1 MQYEIKGEPTPVV
14 ICHVENGET
23 MITESGSMVWMSPN
37 MEMQTT
43 AGGFGKVFGR
53 MFTGENLFQNR
64 YTARGGAG
72 MVAFASSFP
81 GKIVAV
87 QVSPERPVIAQK
99 CAFLAAEEGV
109 ELSVFFQKKIGAGF
123 FGGEG
128 FLLQKLSGRG
138 IAFLEGDGHGE
149 EYFLAPGEKL
159 IVDTG
164 NLAYMDATCSVDI
177 QTVKGVKNM
186 LFGGEGIFH
195 TVVTG
200 PGKVVLQTMPMS
212 ALAAALAPLLPSKSN

>member
-14 ICHVENGET
+14 ICHVGNGET

-64 YTARGGAG
+64 YTARGGSG

-99 CAFLAAEEGV
+99 CAYLAAEEGV

-138 IAFLEGDGHGE
+138 IAFLEVDGHGE

-195 TVVTG
+195 TVITG

>member
-64 YTARGGAG
+64 YTARGGSG

-109 ELSVFFQKKIGAGF
+109 DLSVFFQKKIGAGF

-138 IAFLEGDGHGE
+138 IAFLEIDGHGE

>member
-64 YTARGGAG
+64 YTARGGSG

-109 ELSVFFQKKIGAGF
+109 DLSVFFQKKIGAGF

-138 IAFLEGDGHGE
+138 IAFLEIDGHGE

-195 TVVTG
+195 TVITG

-212 ALAAALAPLLPSKSN
+212 ALAAALAPLLPIKSN

>member
-64 YTARGGAG
+64 YTARGGSG

-138 IAFLEGDGHGE
+138 IAFLEVDGHGE

-186 LFGGEGIFH
+186 LFGGEGVFN
-195 TVVTG
+195 TVITG
-200 PGKVVLQTMPMS
+200 PGKIYLQTMPIS
-212 ALAAALAPLLPSKSN
+212 SVAAVIRPFIPTGK

>member
-53 MFTGENLFQNR
+53 MFAGENLFQNR

-99 CAFLAAEEGV
+99 CAFLAAEAGV

-128 FLLQKLSGRG
+128 FLLQKLTGRG
-138 IAFLEGDGHGE
+138 IAFLEIDGHGE

-195 TVVTG
+195 TVITG

>member
-14 ICHVENGET
+14 ICHVGNGET

-64 YTARGGAG
+64 YTARGGSG

-138 IAFLEGDGHGE
+138 IAFLEVDGHGE

-195 TVVTG
+195 TVITG

>member
-64 YTARGGAG
+64 YTARGGSG

-109 ELSVFFQKKIGAGF
+109 DLSVFFQKKIGAGF

-138 IAFLEGDGHGE
+138 IAFLEVDGHGE

>member
-64 YTARGGAG
+64 YTARGSSG

-109 ELSVFFQKKIGAGF
+109 DLSVFFQKKIGAGF

-138 IAFLEGDGHGE
+138 IAFLEVDGHGE

-195 TVVTG
+195 TVITG

>member
-14 ICHVENGET
+14 ICHVGNGET

-64 YTARGGAG
+64 YTARGSSG

-109 ELSVFFQKKIGAGF
+109 DLSVFFQKKIGAGF

-138 IAFLEGDGHGE
+138 IAFLEVDGHGE

-195 TVVTG
+195 TVITG

>member
-14 ICHVENGET
+14 ICHVQNGET
-23 MITESGSMVWMSPN
+23 MVTESGSMVWMSPN
-37 MEMQTT
+37 MEMDTT
-43 AGGFGKVFGR
+43 AGGLGKVFGR
-53 MFTGENLFQNR
+53 MFAGENLFQNR
-64 YTARGGAG
+64 YTARGGSG

-109 ELSVFFQKKIGAGF
+109 DLSVFFQKKIGAGF

-138 IAFLEGDGHGE
+138 IAFLEVDGHGE

-186 LFGGEGIFH
+186 FFGGEGLFH
-195 TVVTG
+195 TVITG

>member
-64 YTARGGAG
+64 YTARGGSG

-109 ELSVFFQKKIGAGF
+109 DLSVFFQKKIGAGF

-138 IAFLEGDGHGE
+138 IAFLEIDGHGE

-195 TVVTG
+195 TVITG

>member
-64 YTARGGAG
+64 YTARGGSG

-87 QVSPERPVIAQK
+87 QVAPERPVIAQK

-109 ELSVFFQKKIGAGF
+109 DLSVFFQKKIGAGF

-138 IAFLEGDGHGE
+138 IAFLEVDGHGE

>member
-64 YTARGGAG
+64 YTARGGSG

-81 GKIVAV
+81 GKICAV
-87 QVSPERPVIAQK
+87 QISPERPIIAQK

-109 ELSVFFQKKIGAGF
+109 ELSVFFQKKIGTGF

-138 IAFLEGDGHGE
+138 IAFLEVDGHGE

>member
-1 MQYEIKGEPTPVV
+1 
-14 ICHVENGET
+14 

-64 YTARGGAG
+64 YTARGGSG

-138 IAFLEGDGHGE
+138 IAFLEVDGHGE

>member
-64 YTARGGAG
+64 YTARGCSG

-81 GKIVAV
+81 GKICAV
-87 QVSPERPVIAQK
+87 QISPERPVIAQK

-138 IAFLEGDGHGE
+138 IAFLEVDGHGE

>member
-64 YTARGGAG
+64 YTARGGSG

-109 ELSVFFQKKIGAGF
+109 DLSVFFQKKIGAGF

-138 IAFLEGDGHGE
+138 IAFLEVDGHGE
-149 EYFLAPGEKL
+149 EYFLAPREKL

>member
-64 YTARGGAG
+64 YTARGGSG

-99 CAFLAAEEGV
+99 CAFLAAEAGV

-138 IAFLEGDGHGE
+138 IAFLEVDGHGE
-149 EYFLAPGEKL
+149 EYFLAPREKL

>member
-64 YTARGGAG
+64 YTARGGSG

-109 ELSVFFQKKIGAGF
+109 DLSVFFQKKIGAGF

-138 IAFLEGDGHGE
+138 IAFLEVDGHGE

-186 LFGGEGIFH
+186 FFGGEGLFH
-195 TVVTG
+195 TVITG

>member
-14 ICHVENGET
+14 ICHVGNGET

-64 YTARGGAG
+64 YTARGGSG

-138 IAFLEGDGHGE
+138 IAFLEIDGHGE

-195 TVVTG
+195 TVITG

>member
-14 ICHVENGET
+14 ICHVKNGET

-64 YTARGGAG
+64 YTARGGSG

-109 ELSVFFQKKIGAGF
+109 DLSVFFQKKIGAGF

-138 IAFLEGDGHGE
+138 IAFLEIDGHGE
-149 EYFLAPGEKL
+149 EYFLAPGEKM

-195 TVVTG
+195 TVITG

>member
-64 YTARGGAG
+64 YTARGGSG

-87 QVSPERPVIAQK
+87 QISPERPVIAQK

-138 IAFLEGDGHGE
+138 IAFLEVDGHGE

>member
-43 AGGFGKVFGR
+43 AGGFGKIFGR

-64 YTARGGAG
+64 YTARGGSG

-138 IAFLEGDGHGE
+138 IAFLEVDGHGE

-195 TVVTG
+195 TVVAG

>member
-64 YTARGGAG
+64 YTARGGSG

-109 ELSVFFQKKIGAGF
+109 DLSVFFQKKIGAGF

-138 IAFLEGDGHGE
+138 IAFLEVDGHGE

-195 TVVTG
+195 TVITG

>member
-1 MQYEIKGEPTPVV
+1 MRYEIKGEPTPVV

-64 YTARGGAG
+64 YTARGGSG

-138 IAFLEGDGHGE
+138 IAFLEVDGHGE

-186 LFGGEGIFH
+186 FFGGEGLFH
-195 TVVTG
+195 TVITG

>member
-64 YTARGGAG
+64 YTARGGSG

-138 IAFLEGDGHGE
+138 IAFLEVDGHGE

-195 TVVTG
+195 TVITG

>member
-14 ICHVENGET
+14 ICHVQNGET
-23 MITESGSMVWMSPN
+23 MVTESGSMVWMSPN
-37 MEMQTT
+37 MEMDTT

-64 YTARGGAG
+64 YTARGGSG

-138 IAFLEGDGHGE
+138 IAFLEVDGHGE

-195 TVVTG
+195 TVITG

>member
-64 YTARGGAG
+64 YTARGGSG

-109 ELSVFFQKKIGAGF
+109 DLSVFFQKKIGAGF

-138 IAFLEGDGHGE
+138 IAFLEVDGHGE

-195 TVVTG
+195 TVITG

-212 ALAAALAPLLPSKSN
+212 ALAAALAPLLPSSAV

>member
-14 ICHVENGET
+14 ICHVGNGET

-64 YTARGGAG
+64 YTARGGSG

-99 CAFLAAEEGV
+99 CAFLAAEAGV

-138 IAFLEGDGHGE
+138 IAFLEVDGHGE

>member
-138 IAFLEGDGHGE
+138 IAFLEVDGHGE

-195 TVVTG
+195 TVITG

>member
-64 YTARGGAG
+64 YTARGGSG
-72 MVAFASSFP
+72 MLAFASSFP

-138 IAFLEGDGHGE
+138 IAFLEVDGHGE

-195 TVVTG
+195 TVITG

>member
-64 YTARGGAG
+64 YTARGGSG

-138 IAFLEGDGHGE
+138 IAFLEVDGHGE

-186 LFGGEGIFH
+186 LFGGDGIFH
-195 TVVTG
+195 TVITG

>member
-53 MFTGENLFQNR
+53 MFTGENLIQNR
-64 YTARGGAG
+64 YTARGGSG

-138 IAFLEGDGHGE
+138 IAFLEVDGHGE

-195 TVVTG
+195 TVITG

>member
-64 YTARGGAG
+64 YTARGGSG

-109 ELSVFFQKKIGAGF
+109 EHSVFFQKKIGAGF

-138 IAFLEGDGHGE
+138 IAFLEVDGHGE

-195 TVVTG
+195 TVITG

>member
-64 YTARGGAG
+64 YTARGGSG

-109 ELSVFFQKKIGAGF
+109 DLSVFFQKKIGAGF

-138 IAFLEGDGHGE
+138 IAFLEVDGHGE
-149 EYFLAPGEKL
+149 EYFLAPGEKM

-195 TVVTG
+195 TVITG

>member
-64 YTARGGAG
+64 YTARGGSG

-138 IAFLEGDGHGE
+138 IAFLEVDGHGE

-177 QTVKGVKNM
+177 QAVKGVKNM

-195 TVVTG
+195 TVITG

>member
-64 YTARGGAG
+64 YTARGGSG

-138 IAFLEGDGHGE
+138 IAFLEVDGHGE
-149 EYFLAPGEKL
+149 EYFLAPREKL

-195 TVVTG
+195 TVITG

>member
-64 YTARGGAG
+64 YTARGGSG

-109 ELSVFFQKKIGAGF
+109 DLSVFFQKKIGAGF

-138 IAFLEGDGHGE
+138 IAFLEIDGHGE
-149 EYFLAPGEKL
+149 EYFLAPGEKM

>member
-64 YTARGGAG
+64 YTARGGSG

-109 ELSVFFQKKIGAGF
+109 DLSVFFQKKIGAGF

-138 IAFLEGDGHGE
+138 IAFLEVDGHGE
-149 EYFLAPGEKL
+149 EYFLAPGEKM

>member
-64 YTARGGAG
+64 YTARGGSG

-87 QVSPERPVIAQK
+87 QVSPARPVIAQK
-99 CAFLAAEEGV
+99 SAFLAAEEGLD
-109 ELSVFFQKKIGAGF
+109 LSVFFQKKIGAGF

-138 IAFLEGDGHGE
+138 IAFLEVDGHGE